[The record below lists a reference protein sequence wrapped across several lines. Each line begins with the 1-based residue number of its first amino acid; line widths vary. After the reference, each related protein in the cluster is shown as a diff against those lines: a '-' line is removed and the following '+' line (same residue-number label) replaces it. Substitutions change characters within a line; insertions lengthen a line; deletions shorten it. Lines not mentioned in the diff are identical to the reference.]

1 VRIEPLA
8 KPLVP
13 ANLEGSFRRVVN
25 QAFSNRRK
33 TVRRALTGILDP
45 AAIAA
50 AGIDGGRRPEELAI
64 DEFLA
69 LARAAQSAASPA
81 VAKPDPDAE
90 TPQTA
95 GDVPAAVDATVE
107 QP

>member
-69 LARAAQSAASPA
+69 LARAAHAAANPE
-81 VAKPDPDAE
+81 VVKAE
-90 TPQTA
+90 PRGNLPRAA
-95 GDVPAAVDATVE
+95 GDAVEPVDDPVE
-107 QP
+107 QR